1 MDPSHEGCMR
11 TYSHV
16 FRSIEAMLT
25 AAHGAKDNK
34 TSDQLCAAAIW
45 TLAASMRGDRD
56 SVVCARAALFK
67 ASKAL
72 YEHEELMQI
81 IDEFM
86 GNDSL

>member
-25 AAHGAKDNK
+25 AAHGAKDDK

-56 SVVCARAALFK
+56 SVACARAALLK
-67 ASKAL
+67 ASRAI
-72 YEHEELMQI
+72 YEHEELAHI
-81 IDEFM
+81 IDDFM
-86 GNDSL
+86 SDFV